1 MKKSLVAAGIIVALG
16 VVWTGGAWYTGKQLE
31 GRIADMVQQANAQLR
46 SSAPESGLELSYQNY
61 QRGLFSSHLQ
71 LVVKPIAGQANSWLA
86 TGQSVV
92 LDEVVDHGPFPLA
105 SLKTFNLAPA
115 MASVHTTLVKNDAS
129 QALFEIAKGNT
140 PFTVDTRIAYSGD
153 SQSAIVLNADEKVTF
168 SGGQFQLDADRD
180 GKNISLKGQAGSG
193 QIDALNEYNQKVQLR
208 FVNLTTDG
216 ATELASF
223 NERIGQQKMTL
234 DKLAISVEGNSTLT
248 QDGKG
253 VNSQVNYTVNSLKLQ
268 GQDMG
273 SGKLTLK
280 VDNVDGQ
287 AWHQFSQQY
296 SAQSQAL
303 LAKPELAQNPELYQ
317 QALTETLFN
326 ALPILLKGN
335 PSVTISPL
343 SWRNAK
349 GESTLNLSVL
359 LKDPAQVTTP
369 PQTLADSLDR
379 VVQSLDGKVVIPVDM
394 ATELMTKI
402 AGLEGYQ
409 PADAAKLADQQVK
422 GLAAMGQMF
431 RITTMEDN
439 AISSSLQYANGQVTL
454 NGQKMPLE
462 DFAAMFG
469 LEAPAQPDAA
479 PQEGQPQQDDAAPQQ
494 DDAAP
499 QP

>member
-1 MKKSLVAAGIIVALG
+1 MKKSLVAAGVIVALG
-16 VVWTGGAWYTGKQLE
+16 VVWTGGAWFTGKQLE

-46 SSAPESGLELSYQNY
+46 SSAPESGLELSYQDY

-71 LVVKPIAGQANSWLA
+71 LVVKPIAGQANGWLA
-86 TGQSVV
+86 AGQSVV

-105 SLKTFNLAPA
+105 SLKAFNLAPA

-129 QALFEIAKGNT
+129 QALFEIAKGDT

-153 SQSAIVLNADEKVTF
+153 SQSAIVLNALDYAKGDEKVTF

-234 DKLAISVEGNSTLT
+234 DKLAISVEGKELALIDGMALDGGSTLT

-317 QALTETLFN
+317 
-326 ALPILLKGN
+326 
-335 PSVTISPL
+335 
-343 SWRNAK
+343 
-349 GESTLNLSVL
+349 
-359 LKDPAQVTTP
+359 
-369 PQTLADSLDR
+369 
-379 VVQSLDGKVVIPVDM
+379 
-394 ATELMTKI
+394 
-402 AGLEGYQ
+402 

-454 NGQKMPLE
+454 NGQKMPLQ

-469 LEAPAQPDAA
+469 LEAPSLPDSA

>member
-1 MKKSLVAAGIIVALG
+1 MALG
-16 VVWTGGAWYTGKQLE
+16 VVWTGGAWFTGKQLE

-46 SSAPESGLELSYQNY
+46 SSAPESGLELSYQDY

-71 LVVKPIAGQANSWLA
+71 LVVKPIAGQANGWLA
-86 TGQSVV
+86 AGQSVV

-105 SLKTFNLAPA
+105 SLKAFNLAPA

-129 QALFEIAKGNT
+129 QALFEIAKGDT

-153 SQSAIVLNADEKVTF
+153 SQSAIVLNALDYAKGDEKVTF

-234 DKLAISVEGNSTLT
+234 DKLAISVEGKELALIDGMALDGGSTLT

-359 LKDPAQVTTP
+359 LKDPAQVTAP

-394 ATELMTKI
+394 ATEFMTKI
-402 AGLEGYQ
+402 AGLEG
-409 PADAAKLADQQVK
+409 
-422 GLAAMGQMF
+422 
-431 RITTMEDN
+431 
-439 AISSSLQYANGQVTL
+439 
-454 NGQKMPLE
+454 
-462 DFAAMFG
+462 
-469 LEAPAQPDAA
+469 
-479 PQEGQPQQDDAAPQQ
+479 
-494 DDAAP
+494 
-499 QP
+499 

>member
-1 MKKSLVAAGIIVALG
+1 MRKSPSAAV
-16 VVWTGGAWYTGKQLE
+16 
-31 GRIADMVQQANAQLR
+31 
-46 SSAPESGLELSYQNY
+46 SS
-61 QRGLFSSHLQ
+61 SST
-71 LVVKPIAGQANSWLA
+71 PTA
-86 TGQSVV
+86 T
-92 LDEVVDHGPFPLA
+92 A
-105 SLKTFNLAPA
+105 
-115 MASVHTTLVKNDAS
+115 
-129 QALFEIAKGNT
+129 
-140 PFTVDTRIAYSGD
+140 
-153 SQSAIVLNADEKVTF
+153 
-168 SGGQFQLDADRD
+168 
-180 GKNISLKGQAGSG
+180 KNISLKAGAGSG

-234 DKLAISVEGNSTLT
+234 DQLAISVEGKELALIDGMALDGGSTLT

-359 LKDPAQVTTP
+359 LKDPAQVTAP

-379 VVQSLDGKVVIPVDM
+379 VVQSPGRQSGDPGGYGDGVYD
-394 ATELMTKI
+394 
-402 AGLEGYQ
+402 
-409 PADAAKLADQQVK
+409 
-422 GLAAMGQMF
+422 
-431 RITTMEDN
+431 
-439 AISSSLQYANGQVTL
+439 
-454 NGQKMPLE
+454 
-462 DFAAMFG
+462 
-469 LEAPAQPDAA
+469 
-479 PQEGQPQQDDAAPQQ
+479 
-494 DDAAP
+494 
-499 QP
+499 

>member
-1 MKKSLVAAGIIVALG
+1 MAPSAGLVKA
-16 VVWTGGAWYTGKQLE
+16 
-31 GRIADMVQQANAQLR
+31 
-46 SSAPESGLELSYQNY
+46 
-61 QRGLFSSHLQ
+61 
-71 LVVKPIAGQANSWLA
+71 
-86 TGQSVV
+86 
-92 LDEVVDHGPFPLA
+92 
-105 SLKTFNLAPA
+105 FNLAPA

-129 QALFEIAKGNT
+129 RALFEIAKGDT
-140 PFTVDTRIAYSGD
+140 PLPSIRALPTAATASRLSSLTPSTTLKAMRKSP
-153 SQSAIVLNADEKVTF
+153 SAAVSSSSTPTATAKHQPE
-168 SGGQFQLDADRD
+168 GR
-180 GKNISLKGQAGSG
+180 AGSG

-234 DKLAISVEGNSTLT
+234 DKLAISVEGKELALIDGMALDGGSTLT

-359 LKDPAQVTTP
+359 LKDPAQVTAP

-394 ATELMTKI
+394 ATEFMTKI

-454 NGQKMPLE
+454 NGQKMPLQ

-469 LEAPAQPDAA
+469 LEAPSLPDSA

>member
-1 MKKSLVAAGIIVALG
+1 MALG
-16 VVWTGGAWYTGKQLE
+16 VVWTGGAWFTGKQLE

-46 SSAPESGLELSYQNY
+46 SSAPESGLELSYQDY

-71 LVVKPIAGQANSWLA
+71 LVVKPIAGQANGWLA
-86 TGQSVV
+86 AGQSVV

-105 SLKTFNLAPA
+105 SLKAFNLAPA

-129 QALFEIAKGNT
+129 QALFEIAKGDT

-153 SQSAIVLNADEKVTF
+153 SQSAIVLNALDYAKGDEKVTF

-234 DKLAISVEGNSTLT
+234 DKLAISVEGKELALIDGMALDGGSTLT

-335 PSVTISPL
+335 PSVT
-343 SWRNAK
+343 A
-349 GESTLNLSVL
+349 
-359 LKDPAQVTTP
+359 P

-394 ATELMTKI
+394 ATEFMTKI

-454 NGQKMPLE
+454 NGQKMPLQ

-469 LEAPAQPDAA
+469 LEAPSLPDSA

>member
-1 MKKSLVAAGIIVALG
+1 MALD
-16 VVWTGGAWYTGKQLE
+16 GG
-31 GRIADMVQQANAQLR
+31 
-46 SSAPESGLELSYQNY
+46 
-61 QRGLFSSHLQ
+61 
-71 LVVKPIAGQANSWLA
+71 
-86 TGQSVV
+86 
-92 LDEVVDHGPFPLA
+92 
-105 SLKTFNLAPA
+105 
-115 MASVHTTLVKNDAS
+115 
-129 QALFEIAKGNT
+129 
-140 PFTVDTRIAYSGD
+140 
-153 SQSAIVLNADEKVTF
+153 
-168 SGGQFQLDADRD
+168 
-180 GKNISLKGQAGSG
+180 
-193 QIDALNEYNQKVQLR
+193 
-208 FVNLTTDG
+208 
-216 ATELASF
+216 
-223 NERIGQQKMTL
+223 
-234 DKLAISVEGNSTLT
+234 STLT
-248 QDGKG
+248 KDGKG

-379 VVQSLDGKVVIPVDM
+379 AVQSLDGKLVIPVDM
-394 ATELMTKI
+394 ATEFMTKI
-402 AGLEGYQ
+402 AGLEGL
-409 PADAAKLADQQVK
+409 ADAAKLADQQVK

-469 LEAPAQPDAA
+469 LEAPSLPDRRAA
-479 PQEGQPQQDDAAPQQ
+479 GGQPQQDDAALSRTTPPRSRNLSVRRRPPRAVSSFSRHQPRRHNLVSPRLSLLQPPQHRLRQLLPISRAGVVTQVSGRSSSAAWHIRPPAPPAARNSSRRHLPRSAFRPQQ
-494 DDAAP
+494 TKPRAGGHHVVVA
-499 QP
+499 QHR

>member
-1 MKKSLVAAGIIVALG
+1 
-16 VVWTGGAWYTGKQLE
+16 
-31 GRIADMVQQANAQLR
+31 
-46 SSAPESGLELSYQNY
+46 
-61 QRGLFSSHLQ
+61 
-71 LVVKPIAGQANSWLA
+71 
-86 TGQSVV
+86 
-92 LDEVVDHGPFPLA
+92 
-105 SLKTFNLAPA
+105 
-115 MASVHTTLVKNDAS
+115 
-129 QALFEIAKGNT
+129 
-140 PFTVDTRIAYSGD
+140 
-153 SQSAIVLNADEKVTF
+153 
-168 SGGQFQLDADRD
+168 
-180 GKNISLKGQAGSG
+180 
-193 QIDALNEYNQKVQLR
+193 
-208 FVNLTTDG
+208 
-216 ATELASF
+216 
-223 NERIGQQKMTL
+223 MTL
-234 DKLAISVEGNSTLT
+234 DKLAISVEGKELALIDGMALDGGSTLT

-359 LKDPAQVTTP
+359 LKDPAQVTAP

-394 ATELMTKI
+394 ATEFMTKI

-409 PADAAKLADQQVK
+409 PADAAKLAEQQVK
-422 GLAAMGQMF
+422 GRRRWARCSALPPWKITPSAAVCST
-431 RITTMEDN
+431 RT
-439 AISSSLQYANGQVTL
+439 AVTL
-454 NGQKMPLE
+454 NGQKMPLQ

-469 LEAPAQPDAA
+469 LEAPSLPDSA

-499 QP
+499 QQDDAAPAVTYRYRRRPARAVSLIFASPAAGHNLVSRLASPLFQPPQHRIRRAFPHLPRRVVTR

>member
-1 MKKSLVAAGIIVALG
+1 MQEGQNRKTSSLSILAIAGVEPYQEKPGEEYMNEAQLAHFKRILEAWRNQLRDEVDRTVSHMQDEAANFPDPVDRAAQEEEFSLELRNRDRERKLIKKIEKTLKKVEDEDFGYCESCGVEIGIRRLEARPTADLCIDCKTLAVALIDG
-16 VVWTGGAWYTGKQLE
+16 MALDGG
-31 GRIADMVQQANAQLR
+31 
-46 SSAPESGLELSYQNY
+46 
-61 QRGLFSSHLQ
+61 
-71 LVVKPIAGQANSWLA
+71 
-86 TGQSVV
+86 
-92 LDEVVDHGPFPLA
+92 
-105 SLKTFNLAPA
+105 
-115 MASVHTTLVKNDAS
+115 
-129 QALFEIAKGNT
+129 
-140 PFTVDTRIAYSGD
+140 
-153 SQSAIVLNADEKVTF
+153 
-168 SGGQFQLDADRD
+168 
-180 GKNISLKGQAGSG
+180 
-193 QIDALNEYNQKVQLR
+193 
-208 FVNLTTDG
+208 
-216 ATELASF
+216 
-223 NERIGQQKMTL
+223 
-234 DKLAISVEGNSTLT
+234 STLT

-359 LKDPAQVTTP
+359 LKDPAQVTAP
-369 PQTLADSLDR
+369 PQTLAESLDR

-394 ATELMTKI
+394 ATEFMTKI

-454 NGQKMPLE
+454 NGQKMPLQ

-469 LEAPAQPDAA
+469 LEAPSLPDSA